1 MWALPLAF
9 VAGALT
15 ALSPCVLPVLPLVMG
30 SAARTRLGPLALAAG
45 FVVTFVA
52 IGITLASVGEAIGL
66 TDVVVRGVSAV
77 LLIAAGV
84 LMMSHRLQEAMG
96 RWLSPLA
103 SGSAKLSMR
112 VGDGAGGQFAVGM
125 LLGGVWSP
133 CVGPTLGAAV
143 GLAASGDSIV
153 HAAAIMLAFGMGS
166 ASLLLAAGY
175 ASRAMIGQRLRL
187 LHAGAAGRIAL
198 GIVLIAVGA
207 AVWSGLDKSIEAAA
221 LARLPAWWIDLL
233 ARA

>member
-1 MWALPLAF
+1 MWAIPLAF
-9 VAGALT
+9 AAGVLT

-45 FVVTFVA
+45 FVAAFTA
-52 IGITLASVGEAIGL
+52 IGIALASVGAAIGL
-66 TDVVVRGVSAV
+66 TDAIVRSVSAG
-77 LLIAAGV
+77 LLVAAGV
-84 LMMSHRLQEAMG
+84 LMMSHRLQEKMG
-96 RWLSPLA
+96 GWLSPLA

-112 VGDGAGGQFAVGM
+112 AGDGVGGQFAVGV

-133 CVGPTLGAAV
+133 CVGPTLGAAL
-143 GLAASGDSIV
+143 GLAASGDTIV

-166 ASLLLAAGY
+166 ATLLLAAGY

-198 GIVLIAVGA
+198 GAVLIAVGV
-207 AVWSGLDKSIEAAA
+207 AVWSGLDKTIEAAA